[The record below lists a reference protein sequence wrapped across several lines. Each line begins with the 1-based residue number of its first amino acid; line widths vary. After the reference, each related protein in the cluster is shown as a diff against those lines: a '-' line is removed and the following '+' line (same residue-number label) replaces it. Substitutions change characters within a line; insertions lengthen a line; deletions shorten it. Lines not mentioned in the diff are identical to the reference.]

1 VQGILSQ
8 NNETKGQQKQL
19 TTTNNNPLTFQHKKK
34 RVAVRWLCCAI
45 PMPLVSA
52 FAALPAPV
60 VEISTG
66 FPDSDAQEKKHRK
79 NSDLPKFGKSNPKHL
94 YKIVEI

>member
-1 VQGILSQ
+1 
-8 NNETKGQQKQL
+8 
-19 TTTNNNPLTFQHKKK
+19 
-34 RVAVRWLCCAI
+34 
-45 PMPLVSA
+45 MPLVSA